1 MRQRFASLIQ
11 HSGFWILIAAA
22 VGVVCGLLNIPAIN
36 DLATGI
42 GELFIRL
49 LKLVSTPIIFF
60 SVLSTLCGMGNL
72 QQAGR
77 LGGRVIRYTLLTTVI
92 AATIALSLFLIL
104 DPAGGLSTPPEANPA
119 QNAPQTGYWQYALN
133 IVPESFLTPFVEGQ
147 VISVLFL
154 ALIFSLAI
162 LSIPDERRQRL
173 QVLFDDIFAAVMKLT
188 SGILKLLPAGVWAFV
203 TTFVVSLGQ
212 DDVGR
217 QLALYFACIVLAN
230 LVQAMVVLPLLL
242 SLKGLSPW
250 QIFRGML
257 PALTVAFFAKSSS
270 AALPVA
276 MEAAKDR
283 LGVSSRVA
291 RFSFPLCTTI
301 NMNACAGFILITVLF
316 VSMLNGMSFS
326 TAELI
331 AWIAIATIA
340 AVGNAGVP
348 MGCFL
353 LASTLLATMN
363 VPIELMGVILPVY
376 ALIDMLE
383 SAINVWSD
391 ACVTCIV
398 DRESAEEERASDASA
413 A

>member
-1 MRQRFASLIQ
+1 MLRIRSIQ
-11 HSGFWILIAAA
+11 FHFGLWILLAAGA
-22 VGVVCGLLNIPAIN
+22 GIICGLLGIPEIN
-36 DLATGI
+36 SLASAV

-72 QQAGR
+72 QEAG
-77 LGGRVIRYTLLTTVI
+77 LMGRRVVRYTLLTTVL
-92 AATIALSLFLIL
+92 AASIALALFLLL
-104 DPAGGLSTPPEANPA
+104 DPAG
-119 QNAPQTGYWQYALN
+119 QVHAPLLTHITSSNMDTGYWQYVIE
-133 IVPESFLTPFVEGQ
+133 IVPTSFIQPFVEGQ

-154 ALIFSLAI
+154 ALVLSLAI
-162 LSIPDERRQRL
+162 LAIPDERRFRL
-173 QVLFDDIFAAVMKLT
+173 HQLFEDMFAAIMKLT
-188 SGILKLLPAGVWAFV
+188 GGILKLLPLAVWAFV
-203 TTFVVSLGQ
+203 TTFVESFSREA
-212 DDVGR
+212 VGHH
-217 QLALYFACIVLAN
+217 LVLYFTCILLAN
-230 LVQAMVVLPLLL
+230 LIQAGVVLPLLL
-242 SLKGLSPW
+242 KSKGISPLNT
-250 QIFRGML
+250 FKGML

-270 AALPVA
+270 AALPAA
-276 MEAAKDR
+276 MDAARNR
-283 LGVSSRVA
+283 LGIRSQVA

-326 TAELI
+326 AAELI

-363 VPIELMGVILPVY
+363 VPLELMGVILPVY

-391 ACVTCIV
+391 ACVTCLV
-398 DRESAEEERASDASA
+398 DRETETDSLETSSQV
-413 A
+413 